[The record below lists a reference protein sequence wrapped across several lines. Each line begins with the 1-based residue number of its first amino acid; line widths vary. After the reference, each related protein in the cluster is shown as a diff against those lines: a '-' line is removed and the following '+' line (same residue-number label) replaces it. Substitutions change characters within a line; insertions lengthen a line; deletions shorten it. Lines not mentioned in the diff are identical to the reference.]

1 MVRWTI
7 LLLLIVSL
15 ALFNTHTVYSSTAN
29 YVRRRHEIQG
39 SHGLGVR
46 LSREMAE
53 LLLLTCCRWRN
64 EATGADQ
71 IVERGPDKAE
81 TEMQRRGRRRV
92 KEQRQRQGLEVFH
105 HSRWCFCRVYTLT
118 YPLTPL
124 HGSCTDVPGGGQ
136 SWQRVIEKRKTGRNG
151 RRSIERRSFFPSI
164 SVSRLYSRSVD
175 GD

>member
-92 KEQRQRQGLEVFH
+92 KQQRQRQGLEVFH
-105 HSRWCFCRVYTLT
+105 HSRWCFCRVYTLP
-118 YPLTPL
+118 YPNLPSHASTWIMYR
-124 HGSCTDVPGGGQ
+124 CTGWRPVMA
-136 SWQRVIEKRKTGRNG
+136 K
-151 RRSIERRSFFPSI
+151 
-164 SVSRLYSRSVD
+164 VD
-175 GD
+175 